1 MKRSPSI
8 LGGLATGLL
17 LLAACDSR
25 TPESKGG
32 PGTNA
37 PSSTSARSTD
47 AIQLTFT
54 YGSEKEDWIK
64 EATAAFNVDAAKG
77 SLKGKKIVVDAIPM
91 GSGECI
97 DELVDGTRKAHL
109 TSPASAAFIKLGNAR
124 WRAKT
129 GKDLIESTE
138 NLVLSPVVIA
148 LWKPMAQALGAGAK
162 PVGWAELLA
171 LARTEQ
177 GWAAYDKPQWGH
189 FKFGH
194 THPQFSNSGLIS
206 LFAEVYAAAGKTSGL
221 KLEDLEKPE
230 VMRFI
235 GDIERSVVHY
245 GSSTGFFGK
254 KMFANGPEYLSAAVL
269 YENMIIEANSGKYS
283 LQFPLT
289 AVYPKEGTFWSD
301 HPAGVVER
309 EWVTPE
315 QREAAKVYLQFLL
328 QRSQQERAMFY
339 GFRPASPEIALA
351 EPIDAAHGVNP
362 KEPQTTLE
370 VPSAEVID
378 GVVQLWQK
386 HKKHADV
393 ALVID
398 VSGSMREEQKLR
410 YAREGA
416 RQFVAMMKDEDTLSL
431 MTFNARPVWA
441 RQSVPL
447 RGGREKINEQLDS
460 LLADGGTA
468 LYDAVDSAYQ
478 FIARRSSP
486 DRISAVVVLTDG
498 ADTDSN
504 MKLDQLLQRVKLDS
518 EKRPIRVFTI
528 GYGKDAVKSVLQ
540 SIADVS
546 QARYFSG
553 TQKNIEAVFKDI
565 STFF

>member
-1 MKRSPSI
+1 MKRTRSHI
-8 LGGLATGLL
+8 VWLAASTLL
-17 LLAACDSR
+17 LTACDSSK
-25 TPESKGG
+25 PESKGSNG
-32 PGTNA
+32 PAAAT
-37 PSSTSARSTD
+37 SSASSAD
-47 AIQLTFT
+47 KVELTFT

-64 EATAAFNVDAAKG
+64 EATASFNADAAKG
-77 SLKGKKIVVDAIPM
+77 SVRGKRIVVQAIPM

-97 DELVDGTRKAHL
+97 DELIEGTRKAHL
-109 TSPASAAFIKLGNAR
+109 ASPASGAFIKLGNAR
-124 WRAKT
+124 RRAKT

-148 LWKPMAQALGAGAK
+148 LWKPMAQALGVGTK
-162 PVGWAELLA
+162 PVGWSDLLA
-171 LARTEQ
+171 LARSEQ
-177 GWAAYDKPQWGH
+177 GWAGYDKPQWGR

-221 KLEDLEKPE
+221 KLEDLAKPE
-230 VMRFI
+230 VARFV

-301 HPAGVVER
+301 HPAGIVER

-315 QREAAKVYLQFLL
+315 HREAAKVYLQFLL
-328 QRSQQERAMFY
+328 QRPQQERAMFY
-339 GFRPASPEIALA
+339 GFRPASPEIALS

-398 VSGSMREEQKLR
+398 VSGSMKDEQKLR

-416 RQFVAMMKDEDTLSL
+416 KQFVSMMKDEDTLSL
-431 MTFNARPVWA
+431 MTFNNKPVWA

-447 RGGREKINEQLDS
+447 RGNREKINEQLDS

-468 LYDAVDSAYQ
+468 LYDAVDNAYQ
-478 FIARRSSP
+478 FMARRTAP
-486 DRISAVVVLTDG
+486 DKITAVVVLTDG
-498 ADTDSN
+498 EDTDSGT
-504 MKLDQLLQRVKLDS
+504 KLNQLLDRVKLDS
-518 EKRPIRVFTI
+518 ERRPIRVFTI
-528 GYGKDAVKSVLQ
+528 GYGSGAVKSVLQ
-540 SIADVS
+540 SIADVT
-546 QARYFSG
+546 QARFFSG
-553 TQKNIEAVFKDI
+553 NQKNIEAVFKDI